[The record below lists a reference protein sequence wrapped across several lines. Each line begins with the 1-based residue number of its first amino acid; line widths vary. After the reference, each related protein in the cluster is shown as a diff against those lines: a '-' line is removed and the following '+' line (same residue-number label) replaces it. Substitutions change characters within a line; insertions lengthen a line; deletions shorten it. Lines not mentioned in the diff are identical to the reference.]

1 MEEEEEEKRGGRGRG
16 GEYRFDLPF
25 AEILKLLVDVIFN

>member
-1 MEEEEEEKRGGRGRG
+1 MEEEEEEKRGGRGG